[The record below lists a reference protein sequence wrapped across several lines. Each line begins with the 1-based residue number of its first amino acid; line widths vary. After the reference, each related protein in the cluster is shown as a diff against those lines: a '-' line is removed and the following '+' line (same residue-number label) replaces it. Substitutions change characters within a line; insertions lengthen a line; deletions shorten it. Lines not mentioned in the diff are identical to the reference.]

1 VESAAGF
8 VNGVDEVLRDEPCT
22 SSVKHLRRRDL
33 ESALEFVHAT
43 ASMPGAEPFPEPVV
57 ELLARLLPAES
68 VVYYEWDL
76 RARRRPIVAVEVP
89 EAFTPADAAEAA
101 YHYCS
106 AYPLSVLR
114 LAAARRPCVLSD
126 FVSGRALHRLDYYHT
141 VLRPMGIEHQ
151 LRLWLPAPP
160 ALARVFCFNRRS
172 GDGDFGDRERG
183 LLELLR
189 PFLGAMR
196 ERFEIREARPQCEA
210 SGLTQREAEILEWV
224 ACGKTNREIG
234 ALLVVTTHTV
244 RKHLENIYAKL
255 GVHTRT
261 AAAARFLGVVDG
273 EAKV

>member
-1 VESAAGF
+1 VGSAPGF
-8 VNGVDEVLRDEPCT
+8 VNGVGEVLRDESRT
-22 SSVKHLRRRDL
+22 SSVKRLCRRDL
-33 ESALEFVHAT
+33 EHALEFVHAT
-43 ASMPGAEPFPEPVV
+43 ASMTGPEPFPESVV
-57 ELLARLLPAES
+57 DWLARLVPAES

-89 EAFTPADAAEAA
+89 EAFTPPDAADAA

-106 AYPLSVLR
+106 TYPLSVLR
-114 LAAARRPCVLSD
+114 LAAAQRPCVLSD

-160 ALARVFCFNRRS
+160 ALARVFYFNRRS
-172 GDGDFGDRERG
+172 VNGDFGDRERG
-183 LLELLR
+183 LLEVLR

-196 ERFEIREARPQCEA
+196 ERFELREPRGLCDA
-210 SGLTQREAEILEWV
+210 SGLTQRESEILEWV
-224 ACGKTNREIG
+224 ACGKTNREIA